1 MLTFLL
7 FLAFIFFVLP
17 RIVFKWLLPWF
28 VRHRMR
34 KMQDSMRQAYERTYG
49 SASNPNAN
57 GNGRAAADSHSNS
70 GRRGKRIDPSVGEY
84 VQFEEIIE
92 DTATTVE
99 TDAAGDTT
107 VTTESQIEDA
117 VWEDVK

>member
-7 FLAFIFFVLP
+7 FVAFIFIVLP
-17 RIVFKWLLPWF
+17 RIVLKWLLPWY

-34 KMQDSMRQAYERTYG
+34 KMQDNMRQAYEQTYG
-49 SASNPNAN
+49 SQTNAGAN
-57 GNGRAAADSHSNS
+57 GRTADSRSAA

-92 DTATTVE
+92 DTAATVE
-99 TDAAGDTT
+99 TDAAGNTT

>member
-7 FLAFIFFVLP
+7 FLFIIFFVLP
-17 RIVFKWLLPWF
+17 RIVLKWLLPWY
-28 VRHRMR
+28 VRRRMR
-34 KMQDSMRQAYERTYG
+34 KMQDNMRQAYEQTYG
-49 SASNPNAN
+49 SASGADAN
-57 GNGRAAADSHSNS
+57 GRTAANAHSNS

>member
-7 FLAFIFFVLP
+7 FVAFIIFVLP
-17 RIVFKWLLPWF
+17 QIVLKWLLPWF

-34 KMQDSMRQAYERTYG
+34 KMQDNMRQAYEQAYG
-49 SASNPNAN
+49 SQSNT
-57 GNGRAAADSHSNS
+57 GTNGRAADSRSTA

-84 VQFEEIIE
+84 VQFEEITE

-107 VTTESQIEDA
+107 ITTESQIEDA

>member
-1 MLTFLL
+1 MLTFLF
-7 FLAFIFFVLP
+7 FLLFIFFVLP
-17 RIVFKWLLPWF
+17 QIVLKWLLPWF

-34 KMQDSMRQAYERTYG
+34 KMQDNMRQAYEQAYG
-49 SASNPNAN
+49 SQAN
-57 GNGRAAADSHSNS
+57 TSTNGRTAADSRSAA
-70 GRRGKRIDPSVGEY
+70 GRRSKRIDPSVGEY
-84 VQFEEIIE
+84 VQFEEITE

-99 TDAAGDTT
+99 TNAAGDTT